1 MSRTGGASAG
11 DERGRGKARCGRGRL
26 RMPCS
31 GNDGVW
37 GGGRPLCPQP
47 AHRGYGG
54 GGDKRRFKENS
65 RVRVASKLDVSQV
78 RWIVREEAR
87 GGMTGGDS
95 I

>member
-1 MSRTGGASAG
+1 M
-11 DERGRGKARCGRGRL
+11 
-26 RMPCS
+26 
-31 GNDGVW
+31 
-37 GGGRPLCPQP
+37 CPQP